1 MAHLRTPSRTLL
13 LSPCAAASL
22 PIITQCHP
30 QVGRVLLE
38 HFGGQAARL
47 VEAAQGSAVRLV
59 QLVAQYLPGFRD
71 HAVYKGRQVRAGP
84 SGGGKERAWGERRG

>member
-1 MAHLRTPSRTLL
+1 M
-13 LSPCAAASL
+13 
-22 PIITQCHP
+22 
-30 QVGRVLLE
+30 LE
-38 HFGGQAARL
+38 HFDGQAARL

-84 SGGGKERAWGERRG
+84 LGVERRGLGGKGEGEGKFRSALF